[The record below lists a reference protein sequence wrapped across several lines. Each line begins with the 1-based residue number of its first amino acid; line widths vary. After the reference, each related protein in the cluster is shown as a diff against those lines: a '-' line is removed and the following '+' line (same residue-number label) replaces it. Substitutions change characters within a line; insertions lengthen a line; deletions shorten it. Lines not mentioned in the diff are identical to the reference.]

1 MVIIKKKI
9 TLFSPT
15 PFPYNRPWRG
25 VPLSLLA
32 ISRVLDKENYTIKI
46 ISRSL
51 FDNPEKEILENIEDS
66 VCLGITAMTGF
77 QIWDGLKIAKIVKS
91 NFPEKPI
98 IWGGWHPSI
107 LPEQTVKDKNVD
119 IVVNGQGD
127 ITFPKLVH
135 ALEESKNLREIEGIT
150 FKEGEK
156 IICTTPS
163 NLEDINDLPSLPY
176 QLVDI
181 EKCLINT
188 EYGKRTIPYISS
200 YGCPHRCGFCVEQ
213 MVNKRRWVAINAE
226 KVIEDWE
233 YLVKKY
239 NVDSIAIYD
248 SNFFVDKKR
257 VYDICR
263 GLLKKKIKIRWGNA
277 PGRVPQLAKYEK
289 EIWEVMEKS
298 GCSMIFTG
306 AESGSQDA
314 LDFISKDMDVQEI
327 IEFTK
332 LCKKYN
338 IKVIYSFLVG
348 LPWSQNQK
356 ENIKFINQEYK
367 STFSLIDSLLKI
379 SKLNRFTYY
388 LFLPY
393 PGAPLFNRAV
403 DLGLEIPK
411 NLNEWSTYLFSPD
424 DAFKVSIKQHWITP
438 SQARITA
445 MLTQYIFGLMDLD
458 SYYVFRLRVPAGIKR
473 GLFTCAYKIGLVF
486 VKFRWHFK
494 FFRFP
499 IDYWVFTL
507 FYKYGKL
514 V

>member
-1 MVIIKKKI
+1 V
-9 TLFSPT
+9 
-15 PFPYNRPWRG
+15 
-25 VPLSLLA
+25 
-32 ISRVLDKENYTIKI
+32 
-46 ISRSL
+46 
-51 FDNPEKEILENIEDS
+51 
-66 VCLGITAMTGF
+66 
-77 QIWDGLKIAKIVKS
+77 
-91 NFPEKPI
+91 
-98 IWGGWHPSI
+98 
-107 LPEQTVKDKNVD
+107 
-119 IVVNGQGD
+119 
-127 ITFPKLVH
+127 
-135 ALEESKNLREIEGIT
+135 
-150 FKEGEK
+150 
-156 IICTTPS
+156 
-163 NLEDINDLPSLPY
+163 
-176 QLVDI
+176 
-181 EKCLINT
+181 
-188 EYGKRTIPYISS
+188 
-200 YGCPHRCGFCVEQ
+200 
-213 MVNKRRWVAINAE
+213 VNKRRWVAINAE

-263 GLLKKKIKIRWGNA
+263 GLLKKKIKIRWGNVN
-277 PGRVPQLAKYEK
+277 GRIPQLVKYEK

-298 GCSMIFTG
+298 GCSMILTG

-314 LDFISKDMDVQEI
+314 LDFISKDMHVEEV

-338 IKVIYSFLVG
+338 IKVLYSFLVG

-388 LFLPY
+388 IFLPY

-403 DLGLEIPK
+403 NLGLEIPK
-411 NLNEWSTYLFSPD
+411 SLNEWSTYLMSPE
-424 DAFKVSIKQHWITP
+424 DAFKININQHWITP
-438 SQARITA
+438 SQAKITA

-458 SYYVFRLRVPAGIKR
+458 SYYVLKLRISTSIKR
-473 GLFTCAYKIGLVF
+473 ILFTCAYCIGLVF

-507 FYKYGKL
+507 FHKYGKL